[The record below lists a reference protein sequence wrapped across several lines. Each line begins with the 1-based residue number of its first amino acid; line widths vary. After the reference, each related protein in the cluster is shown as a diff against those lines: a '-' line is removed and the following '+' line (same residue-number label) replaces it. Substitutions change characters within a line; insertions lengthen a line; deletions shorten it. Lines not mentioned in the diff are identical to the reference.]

1 MLTVLT
7 GADID
12 AVGPGIWNGWKEGL
26 LSELY
31 YRALEEMEMTGGQP
45 PVRRAQ
51 RVEQAKACLREA
63 LSGWNSD
70 QLERYLARGY
80 SEYWL
85 AFDTATQAHHFEM
98 MRKAESEGRPLWIE
112 IQPLPARDITEL
124 RIYAPDHPGLF
135 ARMAGAM
142 ALSGASIVDAKV
154 MTLANSMAL
163 DTFRI
168 QDNNGGPFDQPDRL
182 DRLRVRI
189 ERAIVGQIYPARE
202 LEAARSSTP
211 PSRTG
216 VFKVPPAV
224 ILDNKASATHTVI
237 EVNGRD
243 RQGFLHDVTS
253 TLTELG
259 LQISS
264 AHVSTYGERVVDVFY
279 VKDVFGLKIEDS
291 AKLRRIERRLCKAI
305 APPEDRLVK
314 KSDTK
319 AAE

>member
-1 MLTVLT
+1 
-7 GADID
+7 
-12 AVGPGIWNGWKEGL
+12 
-26 LSELY
+26 LY

-51 RVEQAKACLREA
+51 RVEQAKANLREA
-63 LSGWNSD
+63 LSGWDPD
-70 QLERYLARGY
+70 QLERYFARGY

-85 AFDTATQAHHFEM
+85 AFDTATQVHHFEM
-98 MRKAESEGRPLWIE
+98 MRKAESEGQPLRVE
-112 IQPLPARDITEL
+112 VKQLPARGITEL
-124 RIYAPDHPGLF
+124 TIYAPDHPGLF

-142 ALSGASIVDAKV
+142 ALSGANIVDAKII
-154 MTLANSMAL
+154 TLANSMAL

-202 LEAARSSTP
+202 LETVRSSTP

-243 RQGFLHDVTS
+243 RQGFLHDVTA
-253 TLTELG
+253 TLTDLG

-279 VKDVFGLKIEDS
+279 VKDVFGLKIEDP

-305 APPEDRLVK
+305 VPPEDRSVR
-314 KSDTK
+314 KSPTQ